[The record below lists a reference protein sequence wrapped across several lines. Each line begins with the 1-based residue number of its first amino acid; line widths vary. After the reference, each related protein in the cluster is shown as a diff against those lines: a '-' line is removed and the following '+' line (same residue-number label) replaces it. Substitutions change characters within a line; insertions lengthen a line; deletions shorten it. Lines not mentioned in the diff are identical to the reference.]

1 MPRRDRR
8 NGSLPTVTVTLPETV
23 RSTTV
28 DLDGPTHYFDF
39 GGPADGPV
47 IVCVHGLGGAA
58 WNWAAVAP
66 LLTERFR
73 VLALDLAGHGRTP
86 AAGRKT
92 TVSANRRLL
101 DRFVREVVGGP
112 VVLMG
117 NSMGGAISLLQA
129 AAAPDV
135 VDGLV
140 LVDPALPRPA
150 LAPID
155 PRVAATF
162 AIMSLPGL
170 GEAAL
175 NRRRRRRTPEEQV
188 RETLALCCVDPSRID
203 PDVLALGIALTEE
216 RLGQPAGPGDFLDA
230 ARSLVRMLARA
241 RKFRAAMARV
251 NAPVLLVHG
260 DADRLVSLRVAQ
272 AVADANP
279 HWRFEIARGIGH
291 VPQLE
296 APDWTAA
303 LVLDWADS
311 LDSLTSVSSSSTR

>member
-66 LLTERFR
+66 LLTERFQ

-117 NSMGGAISLLQA
+117 NSMGGAISLLQG

-135 VDGLV
+135 VNGLV

-175 NRRRRRRTPEEQV
+175 NRRRRRRTPEQQV

>member
-1 MPRRDRR
+1 LPRRDRR

-175 NRRRRRRTPEEQV
+175 NRRRRRRTPEQQV

>member
-1 MPRRDRR
+1 LRPRQAAQR
-8 NGSLPTVTVTLPETV
+8 SLPTVTVTLPETV
-23 RSTTV
+23 RSATV
-28 DLDGPTHYFDF
+28 DLGGPTHYFDF
-39 GGPADGPV
+39 GGPAGGPTM
-47 IVCVHGLGGAA
+47 VCVHGLGGAA

-73 VLALDLAGHGRTP
+73 VLAVDLAGHGRTP

-101 DRFVREVVGGP
+101 DRFVREVVGEP

-129 AAAPDV
+129 EASPDV
-135 VDGLV
+135 VTGLV

-150 LAPID
+150 FAPID
-155 PRVAATF
+155 PRVAMTF
-162 AIMSLPGL
+162 AVMSLPGL

-175 NRRRRRRTPEEQV
+175 NRRRRRRTPEQQV
-188 RETLALCCVDPSRID
+188 RETLALCCVDPGRIP
-203 PDVLALGIALTEE
+203 PDVIALGIALTEE
-216 RLGQPAGPGDFLDA
+216 RLGQPAGPAEFLDA

-241 RKFRAAMARV
+241 RRFRAAMARV
-251 NAPVLLVHG
+251 SAPVLLVHG

-303 LVLDWADS
+303 LVLEWLDS
-311 LDSLTSVSSSSTR
+311 LESLTSVSNSSTR

>member
-1 MPRRDRR
+1 M
-8 NGSLPTVTVTLPETV
+8 TVTLPATV

-39 GGPADGPV
+39 GGPPAGPV
-47 IVCVHGLGGAA
+47 LVCVHGLGGAA
-58 WNWAAVAP
+58 WNWAAIAP

-129 AAAPDV
+129 AAAPDL

-162 AIMSLPGL
+162 AVMSLPGL

-175 NRRRRRRTPEEQV
+175 NRRRRRRTPEQQV
-188 RETLALCCVDPSRID
+188 RETLALCCVDPGRID
-203 PDVLALGIALTEE
+203 PDVLALGIALAEE

-251 NAPVLLVHG
+251 DAPVLLVHG

-272 AVADANP
+272 AVAHANP

-311 LDSLTSVSSSSTR
+311 LDSLTSVSNSSTR

>member
-117 NSMGGAISLLQA
+117 NSMGGAISLLQG

-135 VDGLV
+135 VNGLV

-175 NRRRRRRTPEEQV
+175 NRRRRRRTPEQQV

>member
-1 MPRRDRR
+1 MG
-8 NGSLPTVTVTLPETV
+8 NLASMTITLPAKV
-23 RSTTV
+23 RSATV
-28 DLDGPTHYFDF
+28 DLGGPTHYFDF
-39 GGPADGPV
+39 GGPADGPLV
-47 IVCVHGLGGAA
+47 VCVHGLGGAA

-66 LLTERFR
+66 ALTERCR

-86 AAGRKT
+86 AAGRET
-92 TVSANRRLL
+92 TVRANRRLL
-101 DRFVREVVGGP
+101 DRFLREVAGEP

-117 NSMGGAISLLQA
+117 NSMGGAISLLEA
-129 AAAPDV
+129 AASPELVAGV
-135 VDGLV
+135 V

-155 PRVAATF
+155 PRVAVTF
-162 AIMSLPGL
+162 AAMSLPGV

-175 NRRRRRRTPEEQV
+175 NRRRRRRTPEQQV
-188 RETLALCCVDPSRID
+188 RETLALCCVDPKRIP

-216 RLGQPAGPGDFLDA
+216 KYGQPSGPGEFLDA
-230 ARSLVRMLARA
+230 ARSLVRMLARS
-241 RKFRAAMARV
+241 RRFRATMARV
-251 NAPVLLVHG
+251 TAPVLLIHG

-279 HWRFEIARGIGH
+279 HWRFEVARGIGH

-303 LVLDWADS
+303 LVLDWLES
-311 LDSLTSVSSSSTR
+311 VDSLTSVSSSSTR

>member
-1 MPRRDRR
+1 M
-8 NGSLPTVTVTLPETV
+8 TVMLPETV
-23 RSTTV
+23 RSVTV

-39 GGPADGPV
+39 GGPAGRPL

-66 LLTERFR
+66 MLTERCR
-73 VLALDLAGHGRTP
+73 MLAIDLAGHGRTP
-86 AAGRKT
+86 AAGRST
-92 TVSANRRLL
+92 TVGANRRLL
-101 DRFVREVVGGP
+101 DRFLREVVGEP

-117 NSMGGAISLLQA
+117 NSMGGAISLLETA
-129 AAAPDV
+129 KSPELVA
-135 VDGLV
+135 GLV

-162 AIMSLPGL
+162 AMMSLPGV

-175 NRRRRRRTPEEQV
+175 NRRRRRRTPEQQV
-188 RETLALCCVDPSRID
+188 RETLALCCVDPSRIP

-216 RLGQPAGPGDFLDA
+216 RLGQPSGPRDFLDA
-230 ARSLVRMLARA
+230 ARSLVRMLARS
-241 RKFRAAMARV
+241 RKFRAAMAGV
-251 NAPVLLVHG
+251 TAPVLLIHG
-260 DADRLVSLRVAQ
+260 DADRLVSLRVAR

-279 HWRFEIARGIGH
+279 RWRFEVARGIGH

-303 LVLDWADS
+303 LVLDW
-311 LDSLTSVSSSSTR
+311 LDSLASLTNVSSSSTT

>member
-1 MPRRDRR
+1 LPRRDRR

-260 DADRLVSLRVAQ
+260 DADRLVSLLVAQ

>member
-1 MPRRDRR
+1 LPRRDRR
-8 NGSLPTVTVTLPETV
+8 NGNLRTVTVTLPETV

-39 GGPADGPV
+39 GGPPAGPV
-47 IVCVHGLGGAA
+47 LVCVHGLGGAA

-92 TVSANRRLL
+92 TVSANRLLL

-129 AAAPDV
+129 AAAPDL

-175 NRRRRRRTPEEQV
+175 NRRRRRRTPEQQV
-188 RETLALCCVDPSRID
+188 RETLALCCVDPGRID

-251 NAPVLLVHG
+251 EAPVLLVHG
-260 DADRLVSLRVAQ
+260 DADRLVSVRVAQ

-279 HWRFEIARGIGH
+279 RWRFEIARGIGH

-311 LDSLTSVSSSSTR
+311 LDSLTSVSNSSTR